1 MANTYPTNQT
11 EGPAGTQT
19 GKVLQ
24 KASVLRRA
32 RSAQR
37 ASVTRRWVIYD
48 FDADTLITTQVFQT
62 YAEAVDAASQLHDVL
77 VLPLI
82 FENVC
87 V

>member
-1 MANTYPTNQT
+1 MANKYPTNRA
-11 EGPAGTQT
+11 EDLAGTQT
-19 GKVLQ
+19 GEALR
-24 KASVLRRA
+24 KAGIEPQADSDRGV
-32 RSAQR
+32 
-37 ASVTRRWVIYD
+37 SVTRRWVIYD

-62 YAEAVDAASQLHDVL
+62 YPEAVDAASQLHDVL